1 MTAKSSARRKF
12 SSVWQEIDY
21 VYDQVVRWFC
31 GSHDRKRAAPFAKRL
46 AMLLKQESS
55 AGPTPFTEGAWS
67 LLHELD
73 GDLAA
78 AIVHRASEVRL
89 LKRLFAVAIT
99 RSSFDLV
106 LAYYDYQD
114 LVHRLERLAALYHD
128 TGRNEDAIKTCE
140 EARQLAATHG
150 LKFGGET
157 LLRKCK
163 QKSRA
168 LAKSAGG
175 DQPSRP
181 ARRRKATS
189 S

>member
-1 MTAKSSARRKF
+1 MAAKSSARRRF

-21 VYDQVVRWFC
+21 LYDQVVRWFC
-31 GSHDRKRAAPFAKRL
+31 DAHDRKRAEPFAKRL
-46 AMLLKQESS
+46 VGLLKQEPS
-55 AGPTPFTEGAWS
+55 AGPTPFTKGAWS

-114 LVHRLERLAALYHD
+114 LVNRLERLAALYHD
-128 TGRNEDAIKTCE
+128 TGRIEGAINTCE
-140 EARQLAATHG
+140 EARHLAATHG
-150 LKFGGET
+150 LRFGGET
-157 LLRKCK
+157 LLRRCK
-163 QKSRA
+163 QTSRA
-168 LAKSAGG
+168 FAKGSGG

-181 ARRRKATS
+181 
-189 S
+189 